1 MHCIADPGFRN
12 THFSWI
18 VGWRAHDSVC
28 SCQSVAVE
36 CGVETQTGFCHKSWM
51 EHWMPRFKKRT
62 PEVENVR
69 AYVEGVA
76 KNLCDKLYGPDGPVW
91 GTKLTEIED
100 VCLDI
105 REILTEQMLA
115 ESLRRQAEASV
126 NSASETSCPSCGE
139 SLNSTSRH
147 PRKIT
152 TRAGEAA
159 WVEPEAH
166 CRQCRRAFFPSV
178 EKPGH

>member
-1 MHCIADPGFRN
+1 
-12 THFSWI
+12 
-18 VGWRAHDSVC
+18 
-28 SCQSVAVE
+28 
-36 CGVETQTGFCHKSWM
+36 
-51 EHWMPRFKKRT
+51 MPRFKKRT

-76 KNLCDKLYGPDGPVW
+76 KNLCDKLYGPDGPAW

-105 REILTEQMLA
+105 RQILTEQILA

-126 NSASETSCPSCGE
+126 SPTSETSCPSCGE
-139 SLNSTSRH
+139 ELNSSLKQ
-147 PRKIT
+147 PRRVT
-152 TRAGEAA
+152 TRAGDAA

-166 CRQCRRAFFPSV
+166 CRHCRRAFFPSI
-178 EKPGH
+178 EKSGH

>member
-1 MHCIADPGFRN
+1 
-12 THFSWI
+12 
-18 VGWRAHDSVC
+18 
-28 SCQSVAVE
+28 
-36 CGVETQTGFCHKSWM
+36 
-51 EHWMPRFKKRT
+51 MPRPKKRT

-76 KNLCDKLYGPDGPVW
+76 KNLCDKLYGPDGPAW

-115 ESLRRQAEASV
+115 ESLRRQAESSV
-126 NSASETSCPSCGE
+126 SPTSETCCPSCGE
-139 SLNSTSRH
+139 ELNSTLKQ
-147 PRKIT
+147 PRRVT
-152 TRAGEAA
+152 TRAGDAV
-159 WVEPEAH
+159 WVEPAAY

-178 EKPGH
+178 EKSGH

>member
-1 MHCIADPGFRN
+1 
-12 THFSWI
+12 
-18 VGWRAHDSVC
+18 
-28 SCQSVAVE
+28 
-36 CGVETQTGFCHKSWM
+36 
-51 EHWMPRFKKRT
+51 MPRSKKRT

-76 KNLCDKLYGPDGPVW
+76 KNLCDKLYGAQGPAW

-115 ESLRRQAEASV
+115 ESLRRQGEAQGQTP
-126 NSASETSCPSCGE
+126 ESCAACPVCHE
-139 SLNSTSRH
+139 PMNCALKK
-147 PRKIT
+147 PRRVT

-159 WVEPEAH
+159 WVEPEGH
-166 CRQCRRAFFPSV
+166 CRHCRRAFFPSV
-178 EKPGH
+178 QEPGH

>member
-1 MHCIADPGFRN
+1 
-12 THFSWI
+12 
-18 VGWRAHDSVC
+18 
-28 SCQSVAVE
+28 
-36 CGVETQTGFCHKSWM
+36 
-51 EHWMPRFKKRT
+51 MPRHNKRT

-76 KNLCDKLYGPDGPVW
+76 KNLCDKLYGAQGPAW
-91 GTKLTEIED
+91 GTKMTEIED

-115 ESLRRQAEASV
+115 ESLSRQANAQGQTPESGA
-126 NSASETSCPSCGE
+126 ACPGCGE
-139 SLNSTSRH
+139 ALNCAPKKTR
-147 PRKIT
+147 RVT
-152 TRAGEAA
+152 TRAGDAA

-178 EKPGH
+178 EESGH